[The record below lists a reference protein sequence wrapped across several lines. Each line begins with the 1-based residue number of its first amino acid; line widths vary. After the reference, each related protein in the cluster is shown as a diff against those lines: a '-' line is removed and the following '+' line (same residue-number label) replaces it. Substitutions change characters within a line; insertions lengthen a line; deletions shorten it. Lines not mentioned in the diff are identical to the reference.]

1 LIRMRIS
8 AKPQRAGRRA
18 VDRVKVGAIVYRGGD
33 AICLYCMVCRPPL
46 DQQQRSPTVSPISD
60 PKQFIQ
66 GVISEFIETSELNNM
81 NNPAGD
87 KAWDDALVGYAGG
100 ADPIWQQYKEYV
112 GPFHWTPWE
121 VFNQHRPKAQA
132 APQELTVISWVLPQ
146 RDMVRKANRAQRKF
160 PADEWARIRVWGENF
175 NAALRTHVA
184 ERLEAAGHPAIAPM
198 LVPNWAIVRSER
210 FSYASSW
217 SERHAAHAAGLGT
230 FGLCDGLITARGKA
244 MRAGSVIAMI
254 DVDPTPRPY
263 ADHRAYCLFFAEGTC
278 GKCID
283 RCPARAITEAGHDKE
298 KCRRHL
304 VRSREHV
311 KKAYNFTGYGC
322 GLCQVGV
329 PCESGIPVKAA
340 REALERGE
348 LPPPPP
354 PLA

>member
-1 LIRMRIS
+1 VKANIS
-8 AKPQRAGRRA
+8 K
-18 VDRVKVGAIVYRGGD
+18 DWFVKVIGD
-33 AICLYCMVCRPPL
+33 FIAA
-46 DQQQRSPTVSPISD
+46 SPENTMQD
-60 PKQFIQ
+60 EN
-66 GVISEFIETSELNNM
+66 GE
-81 NNPAGD
+81 PA
-87 KAWDDALVGYAGG
+87 WEDALVGFAAG

-121 VFNQHRPKAQA
+121 VFNQHCPGATVTA
-132 APQELTVISWVLPQ
+132 DALTVIAWVLPQ
-146 RDMVRKANRAQRKF
+146 RERVRKANRRARKY
-160 PADEWARIRVWGENF
+160 PAEEWARIRVYGENC
-175 NAALRTHVA
+175 NAALRRHLVD
-184 ERLEAAGHPAIAPM
+184 RLQEEGCNAVAPM
-198 LVPNWAIVRSER
+198 LARNWTIVQSAR

-244 MRAGSVIAMI
+244 MRVGSVVAQTALE
-254 DVDPTPRPY
+254 PTPRPY
-263 ADHRAYCLFFAEGTC
+263 NDHRAYCLYFADGTC

-283 RCPARAITEAGHDKE
+283 RCPVRAITEAGHDKE

-311 KKAYNFTGYGC
+311 KKTYRFEGYGC

-329 PCESGIPVKAA
+329 PCEAGIPVRPA